1 MKAVLLDI
9 EGTVT
14 DIRFVT
20 ETLFPYARAR
30 MGAFLDAHRSKPAV
44 ADALLRMR
52 KEMDAPAATTAD
64 IAAEL
69 VRWIDEDRKQEPLKS
84 LQGLIWKEGYEDGS
98 LKAHLYPDVRPA
110 FERWKQAGLTLA
122 IFSSGS
128 IAAQKLLFAHSVE
141 GDLTGFLSAHFDL
154 TTGSKKDAASYSAIA
169 GALNL
174 PPAEIRF
181 YSDAPAEITAAHAA
195 GMDAVLVERSGPI
208 DAPGAPRRVPSFSDE
223 D

>member
-30 MGAFLDAHRSKPAV
+30 MGAFLDAHRSEPAV

-52 KEMDAPAATTAD
+52 KEMDVPAATTAE

-154 TTGSKKDAASYSAIA
+154 TTGSKKDAASYRAIA
-169 GALNL
+169 GALKL

-195 GMDAVLVERSGPI
+195 GMDAVLVERDSPI
-208 DAPGAPRRVPSFSDE
+208 DAPGAQRRVPSFSDE